1 MKELLTIAIHQNKFV
16 RSVACYRT
24 ADLLKNGSRKYNNVT
39 LSTMNRLDRIAKES
53 KLSIRSNG
61 DGTSIFIRKH

>member
-1 MKELLTIAIHQNKFV
+1 MKESLTIAIHQSKFG

-39 LSTMNRLDRIAKES
+39 LSSMNRLDRISKENRVA
-53 KLSIRSNG
+53 IRSHA
-61 DGTSIFIRKH
+61 DGTSIYIRKH